1 MPTACAAPASTGEA
15 AVKTVGEAAMKT
27 VGEAAVKTVAEA
39 TTKTAAEAAMKTVG
53 EAAAKTVAEATVK
66 AVGEVMVETRKSSR
80 HHDSGPEPEK
90 PRLGGPIRVIKR
102 IGIIVRI
109 RIAIGIFGRRGNH
122 VDLRRQ
128 SRRSLGDPPAPI
140 GLLAGLDDGL
150 LLLSAYP
157 YRDDVAGAGWLVGRR
172 LRDVGRVRCGL
183 GGRRHDIRLGRQ
195 AGRVLHDLP
204 ATVRLLTRPGICLLR
219 PCSDR
224 YRRVEVAAVELRF
237 VLRQLRFAWR
247 RCDQHRIWL
256 GLASCARQDHR
267 EGRDRAHGSLR
278 PIYGAGW
285 RRFRRTNTEH
295 VREANRADW
304 ANRRRRLRLPHRW
317 SVRRESWRTAALG
330 LKASSIIRAGRH
342 DAMYPRLMRKDYKVG
357 LNVTESEVDDPDAQF
372 YENYKCGAL
381 CNYSGYCNESVEELI
396 DRQSR
401 EMSTDKRRQLVWQ
414 IERQLIEE
422 DARPDIFYVRGI
434 TCRRPYV
441 KDLISMVNSI
451 YNGSRFE
458 NVWLDQ

>member
-15 AVKTVGEAAMKT
+15 AVKAVGEAAVKTAAEAAMKTVGEAAMKT
-27 VGEAAVKTVAEA
+27 VGEAAVKTAAEA
-39 TTKTAAEAAMKTVG
+39 AMKTVGEAAPKTVAEAAMKTVG

-66 AVGEVMVETRKSSR
+66 AVGEVMVETRKSSG

-150 LLLSAYP
+150 LLSAYR

-183 GGRRHDIRLGRQ
+183 GGRRHDIPLGRQ

-278 PIYGAGW
+278 PTYGAGW
-285 RRFRRTNTEH
+285 RRFRRTNTE
-295 VREANRADW
+295 
-304 ANRRRRLRLPHRW
+304 
-317 SVRRESWRTAALG
+317 
-330 LKASSIIRAGRH
+330 
-342 DAMYPRLMRKDYKVG
+342 
-357 LNVTESEVDDPDAQF
+357 
-372 YENYKCGAL
+372 
-381 CNYSGYCNESVEELI
+381 
-396 DRQSR
+396 
-401 EMSTDKRRQLVWQ
+401 
-414 IERQLIEE
+414 
-422 DARPDIFYVRGI
+422 
-434 TCRRPYV
+434 
-441 KDLISMVNSI
+441 
-451 YNGSRFE
+451 
-458 NVWLDQ
+458 

>member
-1 MPTACAAPASTGEA
+1 
-15 AVKTVGEAAMKT
+15 MKT

-39 TTKTAAEAAMKTVG
+39 TMKTAAEAAMKTVG

-150 LLLSAYP
+150 LLLSAYR

-183 GGRRHDIRLGRQ
+183 GRRHDIRLGRQ
-195 AGRVLHDLP
+195 AGRVLHDMP
-204 ATVRLLTRPGICLLR
+204 FSVRLLTRPGIWLLR

-224 YRRVEVAAVELRF
+224 YRRVEV
-237 VLRQLRFAWR
+237 
-247 RCDQHRIWL
+247 
-256 GLASCARQDHR
+256 
-267 EGRDRAHGSLR
+267 
-278 PIYGAGW
+278 
-285 RRFRRTNTEH
+285 
-295 VREANRADW
+295 
-304 ANRRRRLRLPHRW
+304 
-317 SVRRESWRTAALG
+317 
-330 LKASSIIRAGRH
+330 
-342 DAMYPRLMRKDYKVG
+342 
-357 LNVTESEVDDPDAQF
+357 
-372 YENYKCGAL
+372 
-381 CNYSGYCNESVEELI
+381 
-396 DRQSR
+396 
-401 EMSTDKRRQLVWQ
+401 
-414 IERQLIEE
+414 
-422 DARPDIFYVRGI
+422 
-434 TCRRPYV
+434 
-441 KDLISMVNSI
+441 
-451 YNGSRFE
+451 
-458 NVWLDQ
+458 

>member
-15 AVKTVGEAAMKT
+15 AVKTAG
-27 VGEAAVKTVAEA
+27 
-39 TTKTAAEAAMKTVG
+39 EAAMKTVG

-150 LLLSAYP
+150 LLLSAYR

-183 GGRRHDIRLGRQ
+183 GGRRQDIRLGRQ
-195 AGRVLHDLP
+195 AGRVLHDMP
-204 ATVRLLTRPGICLLR
+204 ATVRLLTRPGIWLLR

-237 VLRQLRFAWR
+237 VFAPAALR
-247 RCDQHRIWL
+247 
-256 GLASCARQDHR
+256 LAP
-267 EGRDRAHGSLR
+267 LR
-278 PIYGAGW
+278 PASNLAGAGKLCTP
-285 RRFRRTNTEH
+285 RPPRGSR
-295 VREANRADW
+295 
-304 ANRRRRLRLPHRW
+304 
-317 SVRRESWRTAALG
+317 
-330 LKASSIIRAGRH
+330 SSAWF
-342 DAMYPRLMRKDYKVG
+342 P
-357 LNVTESEVDDPDAQF
+357 P
-372 YENYKCGAL
+372 
-381 CNYSGYCNESVEELI
+381 
-396 DRQSR
+396 
-401 EMSTDKRRQLVWQ
+401 
-414 IERQLIEE
+414 
-422 DARPDIFYVRGI
+422 PDIWCGVAAFS
-434 TCRRPYV
+434 
-441 KDLISMVNSI
+441 KD
-451 YNGSRFE
+451 
-458 NVWLDQ
+458 